1 MNRKGNIL
9 FVLLTAILL
18 ICRIQIAVAENKE
31 CFTLSFTYQVKSAE
45 PCLLL
50 EIPGM
55 LCVSIIDGK
64 SLADDG
70 GQNYAAFPMSDGSV
84 PVLEARLKLRLP
96 VGERELKDMPVG
108 VPISLLRRPFG
119 KHRVELVFSGAR
131 WSLYVDGMLAD
142 NDFPLGYP
150 EHIPA
155 TTNYNKTGLAM
166 LQLVIFRGDTISSTS
181 SIVADIV
188 QSSDEAD
195 IISNT
200 SLLPISRPGQN
211 ILKPPRSK
219 SNGKPSERVRLLS
232 GTTHFS

>member
-1 MNRKGNIL
+1 
-9 FVLLTAILL
+9 
-18 ICRIQIAVAENKE
+18 
-31 CFTLSFTYQVKSAE
+31 
-45 PCLLL
+45 
-50 EIPGM
+50 M

-70 GQNYAAFPMSDGSV
+70 GQNYAAFPMDDGSI

-119 KHRVELVFSGAR
+119 KHRVELIFSGAR

-155 TTNYNKTGLAM
+155 TTNYNKTYVSDVVLKQEASLKERPERTLSANQIQYFTPQGHNSWVGDVATCYFQGRYHLFY
-166 LQLVIFRGDTISSTS
+166 LFDRRGH
-181 SIVADIV
+181 
-188 QSSDEAD
+188 
-195 IISNT
+195 
-200 SLLPISRPGQN
+200 
-211 ILKPPRSK
+211 RSK
-219 SNGKPSERVRLLS
+219 FGRGGHYFEHLS
-232 GTTHFS
+232 TADFKTWTEHPEATPIEEQWETFGTGTPFVWHDSLFLSYGMHTSRIFPQ